1 MKLSITTKKTNSLTS
16 GAPKILATAG
26 KRQKTVNYD
35 LSKSSDW
42 NHGQAAGAL
51 LLSVDEKDDSNLSSQ
66 FVVGLHE
73 GTVDHQVSDGGGKHS
88 FTLFT
93 A

>member
-1 MKLSITTKKTNSLTS
+1 MKLSITTTKFNNDQ
-16 GAPKILATAG
+16 GAPKVKATAG

-51 LLSVDEKDDSNLSSQ
+51 LLSVDEKDGSNLSTQ
-66 FVVGLHE
+66 FVMGLHA
-73 GTVDHQVSDGGGKHS
+73 GTVDHQTNDTGGKHS

-93 A
+93 D

>member
-1 MKLSITTKKTNSLTS
+1 MKLSITTTKFNGPQGT
-16 GAPKILATAG
+16 PKVKAVAG
-26 KRQKTVNYD
+26 KRQKTVNYN
-35 LSKSSDW
+35 LAKSSDW
-42 NHGQAAGAL
+42 NHGEAAGAL
-51 LLSVDEKDDSNLSSQ
+51 LLSVDEKDGSNLANR

-73 GTVDHQVSDGGGKHS
+73 GTVDHQTSEGGGKHS